1 MKFNVLIDRLS
12 VLLGFKNDH
21 YDTYEYIKDW
31 CIQNQFSPKIFLQ
44 MGAYPNGFDKS
55 IISQNQFFKT
65 WAKSLSSWATICI
78 HPSVKASKDINTLHQ
93 EIKLFENLTGKSP
106 DKSRQH
112 YLMLFMP
119 TTYTNLIQS
128 EIKEDN
134 TMGYADQ
141 IGYRASIAVK
151 YPFFDLQTNKI
162 TSLIVQ
168 PFAVMDGTLMQYMK
182 LEKEDAFEKVAE
194 LMAITKN
201 LGGDF
206 VFLWH
211 NNSFSDSFEWKG
223 WKSVFEKMIAKAKN

>member
-1 MKFNVLIDRLS
+1 M
-12 VLLGFKNDH
+12 KNDH
-21 YDTYEYIKDW
+21 YDTYQYIKDW

-65 WAKSLSSWATICI
+65 WAKSLNTWATIGI
-78 HPSVKASKDINTLHQ
+78 HPSVKASKEINTLQ
-93 EIKLFENLTGKSP
+93 KEIKLFENLTGKSP
-106 DKSRQH
+106 EISRQH

-119 TTYTNLIQS
+119 DTYTNLIQLG
-128 EIKEDN
+128 IKEDN
-134 TMGYADQ
+134 TMGYADS
-141 IGYRASIAVK
+141 IGFRSSIAVK
-151 YPFFDLQTNKI
+151 YPFFDLKINKI
-162 TSLIVQ
+162 SSLVVQ
-168 PFAVMDGTLMQYMK
+168 PFAVMDGTLMQYMN
-182 LEKEDAFEKVAE
+182 LEKEEAYEKVAE
-194 LMAITKN
+194 LISITQI